1 MNIELEKLID
11 MSLADGKI
19 SVKEMQVI
27 LNKADRLGI
36 TGDEVEIII
45 ESKKVKTKK
54 SISQRK
60 LPSDT
65 SVKKV
70 NLSENKRTVGTLFE
84 ESLDNTIY
92 YIIIIKPIWYLFKAV
107 FSVIIFLFKQLD
119 R

>member
-60 LPSDT
+60 LPF
-65 SVKKV
+65 
-70 NLSENKRTVGTLFE
+70 RYFC
-84 ESLDNTIY
+84 
-92 YIIIIKPIWYLFKAV
+92 
-107 FSVIIFLFKQLD
+107 
-119 R
+119 